1 MMMQNH
7 FDSAVSNPFEMRLRA
22 VTGVDGVAVANILS
36 AFGPGRDFRSKR
48 DIVPE
53 GKPAESL
60 LVLTEGWACRYRLLR
75 DGRRQIITLLL
86 PGDVCNPDVL
96 AWDRADYGVASLTAC
111 TVIDASVTA
120 LRTMILRMPD
130 IAQAW
135 MKLILADNAM
145 LAEHNACLG
154 RRSAREHLAHLLCE
168 LFLRLKTVGRA
179 DVRNFSL
186 PITQEEIGDTLGLTP
201 VHVNRVLQ
209 VLRNEGVISFQGH
222 KVTILN
228 RDQLRA
234 EAGFDGRYLHSGAD
248 LRLLDSRAPVA
259 GVAAPSA
266 AHSQPART

>member
-7 FDSAVSNPFEMRLRA
+7 FDGATGDPFEMRLRA

-36 AFGPGRDFRSKR
+36 AFGPGRDVRGKR
-48 DIVPE
+48 DVVPE

-75 DGRRQIITLLL
+75 DGRRQIVTLLV
-86 PGDVCNPDVL
+86 PGDICNPDVL
-96 AWDRADYGVASLTAC
+96 AWDRADYGVASLTPC
-111 TVIDASVTA
+111 TVIQADVTA
-120 LRTMILRMPD
+120 LRTMILRTPE
-130 IAQAW
+130 ISQAW

-145 LAEHNACLG
+145 LSEHNACLG

-179 DVRNFSL
+179 DVRNFHL
-186 PITQEEIGDTLGLTP
+186 PVTQEEIGDTLGLTP

-209 VLRNEGVISFQGH
+209 LLRNEGVISFQGH

-228 RDQLRA
+228 RDRLRA
-234 EAGFDGRYLHSGAD
+234 EAGFDGRYLHCGAD
-248 LRLLDSRAPVA
+248 LRLLDSRAPAADAAVA
-259 GVAAPSA
+259 SA
-266 AHSQPART
+266 AHSRSVSQ